1 MVVEG
6 TGGDQAGTQPVSA
19 VGQALVLRIP
29 GRHDRVQQDRA
40 AATSSILGEHEKTA
54 VHGGNE
60 KCIVIAAA
68 AATGLWWLL
77 FYPPDASTDVEA
89 FHLGV
94 QLSLVPESQ
103 LFVITPYK
111 SK

>member
-1 MVVEG
+1 
-6 TGGDQAGTQPVSA
+6 
-19 VGQALVLRIP
+19 
-29 GRHDRVQQDRA
+29 
-40 AATSSILGEHEKTA
+40 
-54 VHGGNE
+54 
-60 KCIVIAAA
+60 
-68 AATGLWWLL
+68 LL